1 MFSTYNNQYLFPKN
15 ECMQLNIEW
24 NGKSYKIDTENP
36 IDLSIPLKSGDS
48 NPNAFQIP
56 HPVFEPIRVGDFVGS
71 VAAGSSANCENLL
84 INAHGNGTH
93 TECIGHITKERI
105 TINQSLKEFFFMAQL
120 LSLNPK
126 KLYDNQH
133 GLLLED
139 AESQI
144 NPQVQ
149 AILLRSLP
157 NGDEK
162 KLKNYSGNVP
172 HCIEPALAA
181 HIADLGIEH
190 LLVDLPSVDPE
201 HDDGKMESHKA
212 FWRPGDL
219 SRLNCTITEMFYAPN
234 EIKDGIYLLNLQIAA
249 LETDASP
256 SKPILYQ
263 LIES

>member
-1 MFSTYNNQYLFPKN
+1 M
-15 ECMQLNIEW
+15 
-24 NGKSYKIDTENP
+24 
-36 IDLSIPLKSGDS
+36 
-48 NPNAFQIP
+48 
-56 HPVFEPIRVGDFVGS
+56 
-71 VAAGSSANCENLL
+71 
-84 INAHGNGTH
+84 
-93 TECIGHITKERI
+93 
-105 TINQSLKEFFFMAQL
+105 

-162 KLKNYSGNVP
+162 KLNNYSGNVP

>member
-1 MFSTYNNQYLFPKN
+1 
-15 ECMQLNIEW
+15 MQLIIEW
-24 NGKSYKIDTENP
+24 NGKSYKVQTEQA
-36 IDLSIPLKSGDS
+36 IDLSIPMRNGTE

-105 TINQSLKEFFFMAQL
+105 TINESLKEFFFIAQL
-120 LSLNPK
+120 ISLPK
-126 KLYDNQH
+126 RKLFGNQEA
-133 GLLLED
+133 LLLQD
-139 AESQI
+139 AENLIQ
-144 NPQVQ
+144 PGVQ
-149 AILLRSLP
+149 ALLLRSEP
-157 NGDEK
+157 NHVEK
-162 KLKNYSGNVP
+162 LRMNYSGNIP
-172 HCIEPALAA
+172 ACIEPALASHVA
-181 HIADLGIEH
+181 SLGIKH

-201 HDDGKMESHKA
+201 HDDGKMEAHKA
-212 FWRPGDL
+212 FWKPGDA
-219 SRLNCTITEMFYAPN
+219 SRLDCTITEMFYAHAGIP
-234 EIKDGIYLLNLQIAA
+234 DGIYLLNLQIAA